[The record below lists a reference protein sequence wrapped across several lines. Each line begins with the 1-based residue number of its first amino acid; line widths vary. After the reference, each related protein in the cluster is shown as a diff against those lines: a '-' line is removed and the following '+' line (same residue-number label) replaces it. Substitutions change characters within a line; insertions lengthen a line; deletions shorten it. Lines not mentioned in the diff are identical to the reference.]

1 MRDYACK
8 IFSTMPGIKL
18 LHIKLCVSFL
28 FFPKTRIGMQLSREE
43 EAALKKFYFKHLFP
57 ALPCIYLK
65 GEQRGKSGMFCTLL
79 LQFFLPSRASPH
91 VTTQLKLALNIL
103 SCRGDFY
110 DAPSHSLIPQTA
122 LFGQLLE
129 QWTPAQGTCAWW
141 SWCMY
146 PDGLGVPWDQVPDQ
160 FLDEWVG
167 LIHLWMSSDYLDSCN
182 YDWMHR

>member
-43 EAALKKFYFKHLFP
+43 EALKKFYFKHLFP

-91 VTTQLKLALNIL
+91 VTTQLKLALNITLL
-103 SCRGDFY
+103 SWR
-110 DAPSHSLIPQTA
+110 
-122 LFGQLLE
+122 LL
-129 QWTPAQGTCAWW
+129 WCSFPFSDTPDCFVWAASGAVNSSPGHMCL
-141 SWCMY
+141 MVMVH
-146 PDGLGVPWDQVPDQ
+146 VPWWTGSSLRSGTRPVP
-160 FLDEWVG
+160 G
-167 LIHLWMSSDYLDSCN
+167 WMSWPYSLMN
-182 YDWMHR
+182 E

>member
-1 MRDYACK
+1 
-8 IFSTMPGIKL
+8 MPGIKL

-28 FFPKTRIGMQLSREE
+28 FFPKTRICMQLSREE
-43 EAALKKFYFKHLFP
+43 EAALRKFYFKHLFP

-110 DAPSHSLIPQTA
+110 DAPSHSLIPR
-122 LFGQLLE
+122 LLCLGSFWGSE
-129 QWTPAQGTCAWW
+129 LQPRAHVL
-141 SWCMY
+141 
-146 PDGLGVPWDQVPDQ
+146 DGHGACTLMDWE
-160 FLDEWVG
+160 FLR
-167 LIHLWMSSDYLDSCN
+167 SST
-182 YDWMHR
+182 RPIPG